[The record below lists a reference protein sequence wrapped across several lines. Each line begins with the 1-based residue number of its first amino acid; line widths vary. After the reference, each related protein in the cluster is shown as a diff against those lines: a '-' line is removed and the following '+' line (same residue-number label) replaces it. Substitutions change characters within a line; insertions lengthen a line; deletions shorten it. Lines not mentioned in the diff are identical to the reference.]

1 MKRLYINNGYNHDKI
16 VLARKNMQDKKTRH
30 TLNELLVGLFNYILY
45 IEERN
50 LKDKGVVLTMS
61 EVHLLE
67 CIEKASD
74 NSMTHI
80 ANRSMVTKGT
90 LTTNISK
97 LEKKGYVKRYKD
109 DHDGRIV
116 RLKIT
121 DKAKPVLE
129 IHDAFHDH
137 LIDKTIADLHLE
149 DNEVLNQSLEQILAY
164 FRDEYRSK
172 ANI

>member
-1 MKRLYINNGYNHDKI
+1 MET
-16 VLARKNMQDKKTRH
+16 KKTRH

-50 LKDKGVVLTMS
+50 LKDKGVPLTMS
-61 EVHLLE
+61 EVHILE
-67 CIEKASD
+67 SIVKTSD
-74 NSMTHI
+74 NSMSHI
-80 ANRSMVTKGT
+80 AARLMVTKGT

-97 LEKKGYVKRYKD
+97 LEKKGYVERYKD
-109 DHDGRIV
+109 ENDGRIV

-121 DKAKPVLE
+121 AKAEPVLKV
-129 IHDAFHDH
+129 HDDFHNH
-137 LIDKTIADLHLE
+137 LIDKTLADLHLE